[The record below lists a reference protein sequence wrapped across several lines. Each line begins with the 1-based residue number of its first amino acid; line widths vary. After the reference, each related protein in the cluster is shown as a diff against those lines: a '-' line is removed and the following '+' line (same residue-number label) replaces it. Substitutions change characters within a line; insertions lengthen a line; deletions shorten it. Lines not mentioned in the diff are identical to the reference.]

1 MKETIS
7 RAQARFLKL
16 DGISYPVQSRTLQ
29 LTLSPEAQR
38 FLITQAQGD
47 GIYRSG
53 PLFGERRRGHLMVQ
67 YAAHSGV
74 PPIHPQGSH
83 VLDLHP
89 YYVLGYS
96 AALRA
101 TNPKV
106 DWVGHWLGFPQG
118 MIEQDGEIDNYI
130 SEALQVGLIDAA
142 HPLLFLRR
150 VGNHIGFWAFTLV
163 QMQSEMIPVIPSL
176 IVLPEGTGEEKR

>member
-1 MKETIS
+1 MKQFVS

-16 DGISYPVQSRTLQ
+16 DGISYPAQSRALH
-29 LTLSPEAQR
+29 LTLGPQAQT
-38 FLITQAQGD
+38 FLTTQAYGN

-53 PLFGERRRGHLMVQ
+53 PLFGERRRGRLTAQ
-67 YAAHSGV
+67 YAAYSGV
-74 PPIHPQGSH
+74 HTAHPQGSH

-106 DWVGHWLGFPQG
+106 DWVGHWLGFPDG
-118 MIEQDGEIDNYI
+118 LINGQDEIDDRI
-130 SEALQVGLIDAA
+130 CDALQAGLLDAA
-142 HPLLFLRR
+142 HPLLFVSGLANQ
-150 VGNHIGFWAFTLV
+150 VSFLAFTLV
-163 QMQSEMIPVIPSL
+163 DMQPEMIPVIPDR
-176 IVLPEGTGEEKR
+176 IVFPKGERKERR